1 MSRLMVMKHKPMK
14 HLLIIPIALS
24 LLIISPLLSI
34 CFGAADISFS
44 DVFAIIYRVFGGEA
58 EVDAIKERIVLELR
72 FPRIILAFLAGA
84 GLSLSGA
91 VLQTVTRN
99 PLADPYLF
107 GISSG
112 ASFGAVLVIASV
124 GAASSMVS
132 ITGGAFLGGA
142 LSVLLVVSLAGM
154 GVQIE
159 RMLLAGVA
167 VQFMFSSATSL
178 VLYLSDPQAA
188 ASLLFWILGSF
199 TRASWDNLLLP
210 FVVITFCLVV
220 FLAFTRPLRA
230 ILAGDESAKSL
241 GVEVYRLRIGM
252 LLLSSLLTATLVAS
266 CGGIGFVGLMVP
278 HIVRRILINQSQY
291 ILIGSAIFGGIFMIW
306 VDVLARMLMENSEL
320 PVGVITAAMGSM
332 FFLLVL
338 KRRTNS
344 A

>member
-1 MSRLMVMKHKPMK
+1 MTNSTQNRLVAVAGLL
-14 HLLIIPIALS
+14 LLIF
-24 LLIISPLLSI
+24 SPLLAVS
-34 CFGAADISFS
+34 FGAADISFN
-44 DVFAIIYRVFGGEA
+44 DVFLTIYGYFGGES
-58 EVDAIKERIVLELR
+58 EVNAIKERIVLELR
-72 FPRIILAFLAGA
+72 FPRVILAFLAGA

-124 GAASSMVS
+124 GTASSMLS
-132 ITGGAFLGGA
+132 ITGGAFLGSA
-142 LSVLLVVSLAGM
+142 CSVLLVVSLAGM

-167 VQFMFSSATSL
+167 VQFMFSSGTSL

-210 FVVITFCLVV
+210 TLITTVCL
-220 FLAFTRPLRA
+220 FIFMAFSRPLRA
-230 ILAGDESAKSL
+230 ILAGDENAKAL

-278 HIVRRILINQSQY
+278 HIVRRLLVNQSRY
-291 ILIGSAIFGGIFMIW
+291 TLIGSAIFGGVFMIW
-306 VDVLARMLMENSEL
+306 VDVLARMIMENSEL
-320 PVGVITAAMGSM
+320 PVGVITAAMGSL

-338 KRRTNS
+338 KNRSS
-344 A
+344 AS